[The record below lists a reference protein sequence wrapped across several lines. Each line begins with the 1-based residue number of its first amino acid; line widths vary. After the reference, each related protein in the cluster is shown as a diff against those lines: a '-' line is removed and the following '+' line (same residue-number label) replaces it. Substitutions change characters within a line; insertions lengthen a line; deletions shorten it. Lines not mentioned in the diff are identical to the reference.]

1 MLTDVVFSLAPEF
14 VDLCPEITNLPMS
27 EAIVFEMSHYTLHVE
42 VLFCSVDKIREISW

>member
-14 VDLCPEITNLPMS
+14 VDLGPEITNLPMS